1 VAPEAA
7 AEDMDEGSAA
17 PMEEEDMAEVEK
29 HRAARMA
36 EAAAAEL
43 RKRSKAIQ
51 RGLPRPAGGEVAP
64 ATTKDAALAAAHSLV
79 AAEMRSLLAHDAV
92 AYPPPGATARHSLHP
107 HPTALCDKS
116 WRTAHARS
124 DDTAAT

>member
-1 VAPEAA
+1 MAPEAA
-7 AEDMDEGSAA
+7 AEDMEEGGAA
-17 PMEEEDMAEVEK
+17 PMEEDDMAEVEK

-92 AYPPPGATARHSLHP
+92 AHPPPGASKTHAHTSLVP
-107 HPTALCDKS
+107 HRAV
-116 WRTAHARS
+116 
-124 DDTAAT
+124 